1 MHGVIR
7 SYGDKAIAIE
17 SSTKQQYYAP
27 FENVDKNVK
36 DLLTRPLRQGIVV
49 DFKVDKTNIT
59 GIRFYATNVTIY
71 QITI

>member
-27 FENVDKNVK
+27 FENEDKNVK
-36 DLLTRPLRQGIVV
+36 DLLL
-49 DFKVDKTNIT
+49 DHCDKE
-59 GIRFYATNVTIY
+59 
-71 QITI
+71 